1 MGFWK
6 RLLRVGISQKDRA
19 SHSSFLYKKYTYWRI
34 RIFLGMYVGYIFYYF
49 SRKSFT
55 FIMPLLMLDLG
66 LQKTDLG
73 MLGSVLS
80 IAYGISKFVS
90 GVISDR
96 ANPRYFMALGLF
108 FTGLINILFGLS
120 STLSV
125 FVVLWGING
134 WFQGW
139 GWPPCARLL
148 THWYSHKER
157 GTWWGLWNTSH
168 SVGGALIPLLAA
180 FSAHF
185 YGWRWGMYIP
195 GIICIGMSICVFI
208 MLRDTP
214 QSLGLPSVEEFRDDY
229 EGVDKKSI
237 ENPPAKQASFW
248 NVLKSSVLNNHY
260 IWILAFAYFCI
271 YAVRTAIN
279 DWTALF
285 LVESRG
291 YSVLVAGS
299 CLFWFEIGG
308 ILGSLSA
315 GLISDR
321 WCDGCRG
328 PVNVFFS
335 AGIVSVLLLLF
346 SSTWMPI
353 GLVADSMLLFCAG
366 FFVFGPQMLI
376 GMVAAELAGKHAA
389 GAATGFVGLL
399 AYFGAAAAGYP
410 LGWIV
415 HHWGWVGF
423 FFGLVGV
430 GFLGMVLLIPLWGVS
445 FSSNQE
451 DAPEME

>member
-1 MGFWK
+1 M
-6 RLLRVGISQKDRA
+6 
-19 SHSSFLYKKYTYWRI
+19 HSSFLYKRYTYWRI
-34 RIFLGMYVGYIFYYF
+34 RIFLGMYIGYIFYYF

-55 FIMPLLMLDLG
+55 FIMPLLMVDLG

-73 MLGSVLS
+73 ILGSVLS
-80 IAYGISKFVS
+80 ITYGLSKFVS

-108 FTGLINILFGLS
+108 FTGIINVLFGLS
-120 STLSV
+120 SVLPL
-125 FVVLWGING
+125 FILLWGANG

-148 THWYSHKER
+148 THWYSQKER
-157 GTWWGLWNTSH
+157 GSWWGLWNTSH

-180 FSAHF
+180 VSAHL

-195 GIICIGMSICVFI
+195 GAICILMSICIFI

-214 QSLGLPSVEEFRDDY
+214 QSLGLPSIEEFRDDY
-229 EGVDKKSI
+229 SGGVG
-237 ENPPAKQASFW
+237 KQSSKEVSQTSLW
-248 NVLKSSVLNNHY
+248 GVLKRSVLNNHY
-260 IWILAFAYFCI
+260 IWILACAYFCI

-299 CLFWFEIGG
+299 CLFWFEMGG
-308 ILGSLSA
+308 ILGSLAA

-321 WCDGCRG
+321 WCEGFRG

-335 AGIVSVLLLLF
+335 AGIIFTLFLLF
-346 SSTWMPI
+346 CSTWLPT
-353 GLVADSMLLFCAG
+353 GLVSDSVLLFCAG

-376 GMVAAELAGKHAA
+376 GMVAAELSGKHAA
-389 GAATGFVGLL
+389 GAATGFVGLW
-399 AYFGAAAAGYP
+399 AYFGAATAGYP

-423 FFGLVGV
+423 FLGLICVAV
-430 GFLGMVLLIPLWGVS
+430 LGTMLLVPLWGIS
-445 FSSNQE
+445 FSSTE
-451 DAPEME
+451 EVSEVE